1 MSGRFAKERH
11 LTRVLYLRNICSRV
25 VGLTLVSL
33 VATAPTGVA
42 QASLKRTHIGINP
55 YG

>member
-1 MSGRFAKERH
+1 MSGRFARERH

-25 VGLTLVSL
+25 VRLTLVSL
-33 VATAPTGVA
+33 VATAPAAVA
-42 QASLKRTHIGINP
+42 QASLKRIHTGINP